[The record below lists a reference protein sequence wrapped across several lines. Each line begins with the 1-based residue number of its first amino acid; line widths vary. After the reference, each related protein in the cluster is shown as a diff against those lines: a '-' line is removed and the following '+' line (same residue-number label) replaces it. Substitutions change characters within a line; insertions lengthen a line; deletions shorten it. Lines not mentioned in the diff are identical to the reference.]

1 MKLSW
6 NPACPQPLNIRKTPP
21 SFIMT
26 TLSCFVVVRVKI
38 HIRLT
43 GNQRSW
49 RERDIRLQFI
59 ADGIDRLINIL
70 PGQGQ
75 CCSNTRRPKMIVNI
89 ILRTVNKVS
98 LYRKGLIFFF
108 HFVTKDFGFPSEI
121 WFYQYV
127 CHLGL
132 VCLLLSLAFSGT
144 NINSVL

>member
-6 NPACPQPLNIRKTPP
+6 NPACPQPLNITKTPLP
-21 SFIMT
+21 FIMT

-70 PGQGQ
+70 PGQAQ

-89 ILRTVNKVS
+89 ILRTVSKVS
-98 LYRKGLIFFF
+98 LYRKGLIFFLSF
-108 HFVTKDFGFPSEI
+108 
-121 WFYQYV
+121 
-127 CHLGL
+127 CHKRFWIPKWNLIL
-132 VCLLLSLAFSGT
+132 PVCLSLGISLSSLIPCFFWYQH
-144 NINSVL
+144 